1 MSGYQRMI
9 AIPQEEY
16 AQLTVVQNMRQPLT
30 QHMYNLERKLNE
42 ESKITDPYSKLALQ
56 SNTLDEMKRMKD
68 QMRSQLQI
76 TTPKPYLN
84 RAQAL
89 FNSVESFLKYN
100 ERGEI
105 YGKDGQLISNSRL
118 EDLIQ
123 FAVRDRRREITPTGW
138 KSFLDIMRVMNI
150 PKTIL
155 NRNTLDE
162 LENPTQVIETTKPL
176 SARENKKSAPRRS
189 KLPIPVSEVK
199 VSKRIRKSSKRYP
212 DSEFLKHF

>member
-16 AQLTVVQNMRQPLT
+16 AQLTVVQNARQPLT
-30 QHMYNLERKLNE
+30 QHMYNLERQYNE
-42 ESKITDPYSKLALQ
+42 ESKIIDPYAKLALQ
-56 SNTLDEMKRMKD
+56 SNTLDDMKRLKD
-68 QMRSQLQI
+68 QMRQQLQI

-89 FNSVESFLKYN
+89 FNSLEAFLKYN

-105 YGKDGQLISNSRL
+105 YGSDGQLISNSRL

-123 FAVRDRRREITPTGW
+123 FAVRDRRREIIPTGW
-138 KSFLDIMRVMNI
+138 KPFLDIMRVMNI
-150 PKTIL
+150 PKSIL

-162 LENPTQVIETTKPL
+162 LENPMQVNESKKTTP
-176 SARENKKSAPRRS
+176 KKKLGTTPSRLPRAVTVP
-189 KLPIPVSEVK
+189 KI
-199 VSKRIRKSSKRYP
+199 SKRIRKSSTRYP
-212 DSEFLKHF
+212 SEDFLKHF

>member
-16 AQLTVVQNMRQPLT
+16 TQLTVVQNARQPLT
-30 QHMYNLERKLNE
+30 QHMYNLERKFNE
-42 ESKITDPYSKLALQ
+42 ESKMVDPYSKLALQ
-56 SNTLDEMKRMKD
+56 SNTLDEMKRFKD
-68 QMRSQLQI
+68 QMRQQLQI

-89 FNSVESFLKYN
+89 FNSLETFLKYN

-105 YGKDGQLISNSRL
+105 YGREGQLIPNSRL

-138 KSFLDIMRVMNI
+138 KPFLDIMRVMNI
-150 PKTIL
+150 PKSIL

-162 LENPTQVIETTKPL
+162 LENPMQVNE
-176 SARENKKSAPRRS
+176 SKKTPPKKKFGTIPSRLPQPTSLPR
-189 KLPIPVSEVK
+189 I
-199 VSKRIRKSSKRYP
+199 SKRIRKPSTRYP
-212 DSEFLKHF
+212 SDEFLKHF